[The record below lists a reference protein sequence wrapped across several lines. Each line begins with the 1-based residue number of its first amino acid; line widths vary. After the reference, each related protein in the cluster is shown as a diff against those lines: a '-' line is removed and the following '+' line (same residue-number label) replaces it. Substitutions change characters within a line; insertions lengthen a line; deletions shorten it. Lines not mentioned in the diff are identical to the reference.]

1 MKTVADV
8 FVRTLAVVALL
19 VLTAFCEFGFLASFE
34 YPGITVWH
42 VVYAVLG
49 LTFATLTLLNLRRL
63 FRQTRK
69 LQ

>member
-8 FVRTLAVVALL
+8 FVRTLGVVALL
-19 VLTAFCEFGFLASFE
+19 VLTAFCGFGFLASFE
-34 YPGITVWH
+34 YPGITAWH